1 MPLMLS
7 RHVSAP
13 GTRQRRKL
21 DRGEPLGDDG
31 YRRLRV
37 FRRLRALVAPA
48 VRIDADLLAALAAEQ
63 IVDRLSACLADDVP
77 ERLLDGALRAVQV
90 ERAAPLTKVIVDRLQ
105 KVLDVERA
113 AAHAGLAQLR
123 DLADDSAVPSSQRI

>member
-1 MPLMLS
+1 
-7 RHVSAP
+7 
-13 GTRQRRKL
+13 
-21 DRGEPLGDDG
+21 
-31 YRRLRV
+31 
-37 FRRLRALVAPA
+37 
-48 VRIDADLLAALAAEQ
+48 LLAALAAEQ

-123 DLADDSAVPSSQRI
+123 DLADDSAVPSSQRIGLAPAMDAGVRADFHEEPCSAAEAGIDRKTPDRDDLHMA